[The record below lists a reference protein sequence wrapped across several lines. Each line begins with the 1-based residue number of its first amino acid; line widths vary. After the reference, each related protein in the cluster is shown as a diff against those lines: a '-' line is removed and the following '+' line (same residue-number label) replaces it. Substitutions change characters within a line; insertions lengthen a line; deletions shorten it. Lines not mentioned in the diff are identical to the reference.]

1 MSVPAQRLPMLAEV
15 ERSHLETRRARRG
28 LRLAPR
34 HAERAPARL
43 RRARP
48 ADAVRIQALLERHVA
63 AGVML
68 PRSLA
73 QITRM
78 VRDFVVVEIE
88 GMLVGCG
95 ALRIH
100 SAQAAEIGALAVA
113 DAMQGAGLGQ
123 RIVAALLEDA
133 RALRIRRVFAL
144 TLEVGF
150 FHRLG
155 FTTVDVRAFPEKFAA
170 DCAGC
175 AKRAHCPEIAVARW
189 L

>member
-1 MSVPAQRLPMLAEV
+1 MSTPARQLPRYEDAVRTRLE
-15 ERSHLETRRARRG
+15 SRRARRP
-28 LRLAPR
+28 LRLVPLHPEPR
-34 HAERAPARL
+34 PARL

-48 ADAVRIQALLERHVA
+48 ADAPRIHALLERHVA
-63 AGVML
+63 TGVML

-73 QITRM
+73 QITRSI
-78 VRDFVVVEIE
+78 RDFVIAEQ
-88 GMLVGCG
+88 GGALVGCG

-100 SAQAAEIGALAVA
+100 SPQTAEIGALAVA
-113 DAMQGAGLGQ
+113 EAVQTSGIGR
-123 RIVAALLEDA
+123 RIVAALLADA

-144 TLEVGF
+144 TLQVGF

-155 FTTVDVRAFPEKFAA
+155 FETVDVRAFPEKVAA

-175 AKRAHCPEIAVARW
+175 AKRTHCPEIAVAHW